1 MGLFERKNEKAQKRQ
16 RSKKEIIMCAK
27 LWKMVL
33 YKERD
38 RHREKAKAN
47 QGPFGRVKSVLL
59 AGKRFGK
66 ARIESKS
73 DGEER
78 KMNLTT
84 RISFF
89 SFFLFFFGA
98 NLRQGI

>member
-1 MGLFERKNEKAQKRQ
+1 MRNCGRWCYIRKEIDTERKQKQ
-16 RSKKEIIMCAK
+16 
-27 LWKMVL
+27 
-33 YKERD
+33 
-38 RHREKAKAN
+38 N

>member
-1 MGLFERKNEKAQKRQ
+1 MRNCGRWCYIRKEIDTERKQKQ
-16 RSKKEIIMCAK
+16 
-27 LWKMVL
+27 
-33 YKERD
+33 
-38 RHREKAKAN
+38 N

-66 ARIESKS
+66 VRIESKS

-89 SFFLFFFGA
+89 SFFLFFWSKLTTR
-98 NLRQGI
+98 NLGITIIFPNLISRVNIAVVFFNMT

>member
-1 MGLFERKNEKAQKRQ
+1 MRNCGRWCYIRKEIDTERKQKQ
-16 RSKKEIIMCAK
+16 
-27 LWKMVL
+27 
-33 YKERD
+33 
-38 RHREKAKAN
+38 N

-66 ARIESKS
+66 VRIESKS

-78 KMNLTT
+78 MINLTT

-89 SFFLFFFGA
+89 SFFPFFFLEQTYDKEFRDYYNFPQSDLTCEHCSGFF
-98 NLRQGI
+98 